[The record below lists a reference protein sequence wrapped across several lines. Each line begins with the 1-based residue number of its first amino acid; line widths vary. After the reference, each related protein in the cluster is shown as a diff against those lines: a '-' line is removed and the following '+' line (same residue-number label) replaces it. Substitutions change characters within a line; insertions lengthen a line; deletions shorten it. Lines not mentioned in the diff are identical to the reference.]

1 MGLRQLD
8 QNLERNWVAGIT
20 TISNRARYLSLFT
33 WVIGAFYNQK
43 FSSDKADITLDWGEL
58 NSVIARLE
66 FVCLAATNAA
76 ESWKEFGPTT
86 GMIGLNIHA
95 ENLEKFQHDR
105 KIKIP
110 EDGQSAIYGT
120 YIEPCRRFG
129 LLQTT
134 SDSVPTVPPRGK
146 EIFQMRSNILKQNEL
161 ADLVLNGGTLTT
173 ELIASYGMYFSI
185 NGMDSIPG
193 EKTTLIKAF
202 VEPYSKDE
210 SVQSLYNN
218 FRQTIFWALT
228 NVEKHNE
235 VYADDIIRQNY
246 KHNCYKDS
254 IEIQVDLAWFDYE
267 LHRRVHFSLESF
279 LSALT
284 ETLNELDGAIIK
296 EVMRE
301 WQKYPELPEKLSL
314 MLDTE
319 TFNFNQA
326 FELYAASINDE
337 PLLEDGVWPGLALDL
352 PSSAR
357 AFFALTLLVT
367 CWNQTKKLS
376 ETKKFTDHDHYLEK
390 AFSILAQNPKTKISD
405 LLEKILLNVVI
416 EPHLATT
423 LRKMEAGQKCSLRF
437 YPEGNSI
444 RPTGTQTRAGFSEN
458 RLNNVLGMMA
468 DLGLLVRNNSGRFSI
483 TADGKTLRNKLEKT
497 E

>member
-33 WVIGAFYNQK
+33 WVIGAYYNQK
-43 FSSDKADITLDWGEL
+43 FSGDHTEITVDWDEL

-66 FVCLAATNAA
+66 FVCLAATDLAG
-76 ESWKEFGPTT
+76 SWKETGPTT
-86 GMIGLNIHA
+86 GMIGFNTHA
-95 ENLEKFQHDR
+95 EKLAKFQNDG

-110 EDGQSAIYGT
+110 EDGQSDIYGT

-134 SDSVPTVPPRGK
+134 SDSLPTIPPRGK
-146 EIFQMRSNILKQNEL
+146 EIFQLRSNILIQNKL

-173 ELIASYGMYFSI
+173 KLIDSYGMYFSI
-185 NGMDSIPG
+185 NGMGSIPG

-210 SVQSLYNN
+210 SVQSLYNK

-228 NVEKHNE
+228 NVQKHNE

-254 IEIQVDLAWFDYE
+254 IDTQVDLAWFDYE

-284 ETLNELDGAIIK
+284 ETLNELDGANIK
-296 EVMRE
+296 EVILE
-301 WQKYPELPEKLSL
+301 WQKSPELTEKLSL

-319 TFNFNQA
+319 TFNFNQP
-326 FELYAASINDE
+326 FQLYAASINDE
-337 PLLEDGVWPGLALDL
+337 PLLKEGVWPGMALDL
-352 PSSAR
+352 PPSAR

-367 CWNQTKKLS
+367 CWHQTKKLR
-376 ETKKFTDHDHYLEK
+376 ETKQLTNHDHYLEK
-390 AFSILAQNPKTKISD
+390 AFSILTLNPNTKISD
-405 LLEKILLNVVI
+405 LLEKILINVVI

-437 YPEGNSI
+437 YPEGKSI
-444 RPTGTQTRAGFSEN
+444 RPTGTQTRAGFSQN
-458 RLNNVLGMMA
+458 RLDNVLGMMA
-468 DLGLLVRNNSGRFSI
+468 DLGLLLRNNSGTLSI
-483 TADGKTLRNKLEKT
+483 TADGKTLRKNLGKT